1 MRAEQRG
8 RLSNL
13 NYMNISIVICMITH
27 MNISMDDMGDTNT
40 NISMS
45 DHVPLRTASFLSC
58 TLFIS
63 STQQIFDE
71 GKQWGGGLK
80 ECVSN
85 YERA

>member
-1 MRAEQRG
+1 
-8 RLSNL
+8 
-13 NYMNISIVICMITH
+13 MITH

-45 DHVPLRTASFLSC
+45 DRVPLRTTSFLSC

-71 GKQWGGGLK
+71 GKQWGGAWKSVWVCMK
-80 ECVSN
+80 EPSLPYAGMVDHTNFPHLAS
-85 YERA
+85 